1 MKRKKRK
8 NIFGKIIVLSIICLL
23 CCVFYHKYTGLEEYK
38 NEIES
43 LESQIAEQKEYGKEL
58 DKTAKEYSS
67 DEYVEKHAR
76 KLGLVKPDE
85 KIFRNYN
92 DKK

>member
-8 NIFGKIIVLSIICLL
+8 NIFGKVILLSLICFL
-23 CCVFYHKYTGLEEYK
+23 CCIFYHKYSSLEDYN

-43 LESQIAEQKEYGKEL
+43 LEKQIAEQEEYGKEL
-58 DKTAKEYSS
+58 DKTAKEYST
-67 DEYVEKHAR
+67 DEYVEKYAR
-76 KLGLVKPDE
+76 ILGLVKPDE

>member
-1 MKRKKRK
+1 VKKKKRK
-8 NIFGKIIVLSIICLL
+8 NIFAKLMVLSLICFL
-23 CCVFYHKYTGLEEYK
+23 CVVFYHQYSSLDEYN
-38 NEIES
+38 NEIEN
-43 LESQIAEQKEYGKEL
+43 LEKQIAEQEEYGKEL

-67 DEYVEKHAR
+67 DEYVEKYAR
-76 KLGLVKPDE
+76 ILGLVKPDE

>member
-1 MKRKKRK
+1 MKHKKK
-8 NIFGKIIVLSIICLL
+8 KKVFGKIVVLSLICIL
-23 CCVFYHKYTGLEEYK
+23 CCVFYHKYVSLRDYK
-38 NEIES
+38 KEIAS
-43 LESQIAEQKEYGKEL
+43 LKNQITEQKEYGKEL

-67 DEYVEKHAR
+67 DEYVEKYAR
-76 KLGLVKPDE
+76 MLGLVKPNE